1 MEKYQVANKGH
12 RMRKTIGLS
21 EWKRRRRLVSLRK
34 QWLMVVNCT
43 EAGQEVHQ
51 PGGNGVHRLVHQHL
65 KCKTAG
71 WVFEQEQVNIVAV
84 EVNRQSTKLL
94 LIQDIGNG
102 RDEHFCLERH

>member
-51 PGGNGVHRLVHQHL
+51 PGGNGGPQASPSTPQMED
-65 KCKTAG
+65 C

-102 RDEHFCLERH
+102 RDEHCCLERH